1 MKNHIS
7 KLIDE
12 RNKLSVKPETPEIKE
27 KIFEISQQIAE
38 DEAQENRNLIFKNFK
53 DLSENPE
60 KINLQQM
67 WKLSK
72 KVWPKHSQTLPT
84 AKRNQ
89 KGKVVSGPR
98 EIRKLLATEYKDRLR
113 SRPVRPGLENMK
125 KRKRL
130 IFKMKMKLAER
141 KSSPDWTMADLER
154 ALKNL
159 KNGKSRDFE
168 GYINEIFKMDV
179 IGSDL
184 KKSLLLMLN
193 KLKKKKMIPVFLNF
207 TNVTTV
213 HKKGSRIE
221 PKNERGIFRVSVI
234 RYILMRLIYNMKYPI
249 IDKNMSDC
257 QMGARKN
264 KGCKNNIFIING
276 IIHEVL
282 KSKKMK
288 PVLLQIYDYAQMFD
302 SVDLEQALSDLYDV
316 GVKDNTLSLLH
327 KANKEVHMAV
337 KTPSGLTDRQ
347 VIKNCVL
354 QGDTFGSILSSV
366 QVDNIGKECIAE
378 GHTYLYKDLLPVGF
392 LGLVDDIIGVTEAGI
407 AAQKLNAFINIKTAE
422 KKLQFGPTKCKS
434 MLVGKNVQSVI
445 NSELMV
451 DEWSVKYVENELTG
465 EAELNEMYCGLTGIE
480 KTNEQKYLGFVLSN
494 TGDNMANINELK
506 KKSIGVIRTTINKLK
521 SLNLKRYY
529 FECAAILMNVM
540 IRGSILYACEM
551 YYNLKETELRQIER
565 IEESYMRQI
574 FKTTKGCPITE
585 LYLSLGQI
593 PARYEIQKMRLLY
606 LKKILHEN
614 EESLL
619 FKFFKLQ
626 LELPTKGD
634 WASTIIEDL
643 KELGISESLEQIK
656 LMKNNQFK
664 NIVKEKVKD
673 RAFQYLMKK
682 QGSKGGG

>member
-1 MKNHIS
+1 M
-7 KLIDE
+7 
-12 RNKLSVKPETPEIKE
+12 
-27 KIFEISQQIAE
+27 
-38 DEAQENRNLIFKNFK
+38 
-53 DLSENPE
+53 
-60 KINLQQM
+60 
-67 WKLSK
+67 
-72 KVWPKHSQTLPT
+72 
-84 AKRNQ
+84 
-89 KGKVVSGPR
+89 
-98 EIRKLLATEYKDRLR
+98 Y
-113 SRPVRPGLENMK
+113 
-125 KRKRL
+125 
-130 IFKMKMKLAER
+130 
-141 KSSPDWTMADLER
+141 
-154 ALKNL
+154 
-159 KNGKSRDFE
+159 NG
-168 GYINEIFKMDV
+168 
-179 IGSDL
+179 
-184 KKSLLLMLN
+184 
-193 KLKKKKMIPVFLNF
+193 
-207 TNVTTV
+207 
-213 HKKGSRIE
+213 
-221 PKNERGIFRVSVI
+221 
-234 RYILMRLIYNMKYPI
+234 
-249 IDKNMSDC
+249 
-257 QMGARKN
+257 
-264 KGCKNNIFIING
+264 
-276 IIHEVL
+276 
-282 KSKKMK
+282 
-288 PVLLQIYDYAQMFD
+288 
-302 SVDLEQALSDLYDV
+302 
-316 GVKDNTLSLLH
+316 
-327 KANKEVHMAV
+327 
-337 KTPSGLTDRQ
+337 
-347 VIKNCVL
+347 

-378 GHTYLYKDLLPVGF
+378 GHTYLYKDRLPVGF

-634 WASTIIEDL
+634 
-643 KELGISESLEQIK
+643 
-656 LMKNNQFK
+656 
-664 NIVKEKVKD
+664 
-673 RAFQYLMKK
+673 
-682 QGSKGGG
+682 

>member
-378 GHTYLYKDLLPVGF
+378 GHTYLYKDRLPVGF

-434 MLVGKNVQSVI
+434 MLVGKNVQSV
-445 NSELMV
+445 NSKLMV
-451 DEWSVKYVENELTG
+451 DEWSVNYVENEQTG
-465 EAELNEMYCGLTGIE
+465 EADLNEMYCGLTGIE

-606 LKKILHEN
+606 LKKILHKN
-614 EESLL
+614 EENLL

-626 LELPTKGD
+626 LELPTKED
-634 WASTIIEDL
+634 WASTCIQDL
-643 KELGISESLEQIK
+643 KELGI
-656 LMKNNQFK
+656 
-664 NIVKEKVKD
+664 
-673 RAFQYLMKK
+673 
-682 QGSKGGG
+682 